1 MFQQD
6 LNDSN
11 VTISGCT
18 VERSQLI
25 LQRDELQKR
34 DTGTVIGKM
43 LNDARDR
50 NEQRKDD
57 RWGEQIIKAL
67 DMYKWQIDKA
77 E

>member
-57 RWGEQIIKAL
+57 RWGEQIMKAL
-67 DMYKWQIDKA
+67 DMYK
-77 E
+77 